1 MTNAITLNINAS
13 NVVNLTPHDI
23 VFIDVEENEFVVK
36 PSGIIARVSVT
47 IKVTGYMS
55 VTTPT
60 GTFTFPITEN
70 AYGEVENLPVGDGET
85 IYIVSALVAG
95 RVPNRTDV
103 FIPNESVRDEKGR
116 IIGCRSFGRI

>member
-1 MTNAITLNINAS
+1 
-13 NVVNLTPHDI
+13 VNLTPHDI